1 MFSRPSHEPA
11 PAAGGAMWVPIP
23 KKVFLT
29 SGVGVA
35 KRKLTSFEF
44 ALREAGIER
53 CNLVRVSSIFP
64 PHCELISREEGVG
77 LIQPGAI
84 TFCVVAE
91 FSTDEPGRRIAS
103 SIGLALP
110 RDSSMYG
117 YLSEHEGYGQ
127 TAEEAGDF
135 AEDLAASMLASTL
148 GVECDENV
156 KWDERRRQLV
166 IEGKIFATTNMT
178 AAATGDA
185 EGRWTTTVAAAV
197 FVGF

>member
-1 MFSRPSHEPA
+1 MSVDHTTESGVESA
-11 PAAGGAMWVPIP
+11 LAVPIP

-29 SGVGVA
+29 GGIGVSS
-35 KRKLTSFEF
+35 RKLTSFEF

-64 PHCELISREEGVG
+64 PHCQLIERDEG
-77 LIQPGAI
+77 IASIHAGAI

-91 FSTDEPGRRIAS
+91 IATDEPGRLVAS

-110 RDSSMYG
+110 TDASHYG
-117 YLSEHEGYGQ
+117 YLSEHEGYGE
-127 TAEEAGDF
+127 TAQQAGDY

-156 KWDERRRQLV
+156 RWDERRRQLV
-166 IEGKIFATTNMT
+166 IGGKIFATTNKT
-178 AAATGDA
+178 VSAAGDG
-185 EGRWTTTVAAAV
+185 EGRWTTAVAAAV

>member
-1 MFSRPSHEPA
+1 MPVDSNDAPGAVVA
-11 PAAGGAMWVPIP
+11 PAGGLTIP
-23 KKVFLT
+23 ARVFLT
-29 SGVGVA
+29 SGIGVA
-35 KRKLTSFEF
+35 RRKLTSFEF

-64 PHCELISREEGVG
+64 PRCELISRDEGIA
-77 LIQPGAI
+77 LIKPGAI

-91 FSTDEPGRRIAS
+91 FSTDEPERRIVS

-110 RDSSMYG
+110 RDPDMYG

-127 TAEEAGDF
+127 TADQAGDF

-156 KWDERRRQLV
+156 RWDDRRRQLV
-166 IEGKIFATTNMT
+166 IEGQIFSTTNMT
-178 AAATGDA
+178 VAAAGDP

-197 FVGF
+197 FVGP

>member
-1 MFSRPSHEPA
+1 MAAETSREPS
-11 PAAGGAMWVPIP
+11 GGSGSFGGFPIP
-23 KKVFLT
+23 SKVFLT

-35 KRKLTSFEF
+35 RRKLTSFEF

-64 PHCELISREEGVG
+64 PHCELVSREEGIA

-103 SIGLALP
+103 SIGLAVP
-110 RDSSMYG
+110 RDPSKYG

-148 GVECDENV
+148 GVECDENTR
-156 KWDERRRQLV
+156 WDDRRRQLV
-166 IEGKIFATTNMT
+166 IEGQIYATTNNT
-178 AAATGDA
+178 VAATGDPD
-185 EGRWTTTVAAAV
+185 GLWTTTVAAAV

>member
-1 MFSRPSHEPA
+1 MPLDPNDALGDRGA
-11 PAAGGAMWVPIP
+11 PMRGLPIP
-23 KKVFLT
+23 SKVFLT
-29 SGVGVA
+29 SGLGVA
-35 KRKLTSFEF
+35 RRMLTSFEF

-64 PHCELISREEGVG
+64 PHCELISREEGIA
-77 LIQPGAI
+77 LIRPGAI
-84 TFCVVAE
+84 MFCVVAE

-110 RDSSMYG
+110 RDPAMYG

-135 AEDLAASMLASTL
+135 AEDLAAGMLASTL

-156 KWDERRRQLV
+156 RWDDRRRQLV
-166 IEGKIFATTNMT
+166 IEGQIYSTTNMT
-178 AAATGDA
+178 VAAKGDSQ
-185 EGRWTTTVAAAV
+185 GRWTTSVAAAV
-197 FVGF
+197 FAGF

>member
-1 MFSRPSHEPA
+1 MPLDPNDAPAADGA
-11 PAAGGAMWVPIP
+11 PAAGPPIP
-23 KKVFLT
+23 TKVFLT

-35 KRKLTSFEF
+35 RRKLTSFEF
-44 ALREAGIER
+44 ALRQAGIER

-64 PHCELISREEGVG
+64 PHCELISREEGIA
-77 LIQPGAI
+77 LIRPGAI

-91 FSTDEPGRRIAS
+91 FSTDEPHRRIAS

-110 RDSSMYG
+110 RDRDMYG
-117 YLSEHEGYGQ
+117 YLSEHESFGQ
-127 TAEEAGDF
+127 TADEAGDV

-156 KWDERRRQLV
+156 RWDDRRRQLV
-166 IEGKIFATTNMT
+166 IEGQIFSTTNVT
-178 AAATGDA
+178 VAAAGDL